1 MYEIAQINLA
11 CAKAGRMNCGMGQL
25 DDIAETP
32 APALEIARIG
42 AEAGVYGL
50 IRQDILSGRLS
61 GNERLKVSTLAAHYQ
76 TSTNPVREALQQLR
90 GEGFVVIEAN
100 RGARV
105 RTIDEAYVRDIYEI
119 EVLIEPYLI
128 RSFVAL
134 CSAQNLAQLEA
145 IQAEIER
152 LNFADPARH
161 SLLDGRFHLTMYDHH
176 YNQSAMALWW
186 KHREILR
193 AINVDQ
199 GTSLRRQRDVI
210 EEHRALIQAVKD
222 HDEDRAASVIAQH
235 VQGSGRHII
244 DRMRAQGAKAQG

>member
-1 MYEIAQINLA
+1 MYEIAQIILA
-11 CAKAGRMNCGMGQL
+11 SAKAGRMNGDMGQH
-25 DDIAETP
+25 DDIAETL
-32 APALEIARIG
+32 APILEIVENG
-42 AEAGVYGL
+42 EETSVYSQ
-50 IRQDILSGRLS
+50 IKQDILTGRLT

-90 GEGFVVIEAN
+90 GEGFVVIAAN

-105 RTIDEAYVRDIYEI
+105 RTIDETYVRDIYEI

-128 RSFVAL
+128 RSFVGQ
-134 CSAQNLAQLEA
+134 CSAENVAQLEA
-145 IQAEIER
+145 IQAEIEL
-152 LNFADPARH
+152 LNFADPGHH
-161 SLLDGRFHLTMYDHH
+161 SQLDSRFHLAMYDSH
-176 YNQSAMALWW
+176 YNHCAMALWW

-193 AINVDQ
+193 AINVDH

-222 HDEDRAASVIAQH
+222 HDEDRAAALIARH

-244 DRMRAQGAKAQG
+244 DRMRAQWAKRPG